1 MQQRLF
7 ANRFVQ
13 GAVVAT
19 IQFTKNK
26 SLKTV
31 KPSRTALLNNTGH
44 DLVLKFVTAPD
55 LLLPAFTIS
64 VDVSAAIDCFAIG
77 ATRYYSTHSQ
87 NYAIAEK
94 STAVLTLDDHTLS
107 MVVSTLEK

>member
-1 MQQRLF
+1 M
-7 ANRFVQ
+7 
-13 GAVVAT
+13 AT
-19 IQFTKNK
+19 IQYTQIK

-44 DLVLKFVTAPD
+44 DLVLKFLTAPD

-64 VDVSAAIDCFAIG
+64 AGVSAAIDCIAIG

-87 NYAIAEK
+87 NYAVAEN
-94 STAVLTLDDHTLS
+94 STAVLTLADHRLS
-107 MVVSTLEK
+107 MLISS